1 MNSEL
6 LWPTDSRTA
15 WKVWFNLGLSS
26 STKFLCLPLKYTV
39 FHVFQLRTALARLSL
54 KLQRR
59 MTTQKKRLQL
69 LYKSVSLTFF
79 GKSLFIILWVFF
91 CRRLCSEIHVF
102 QLWSAVA
109 QLSLRLHRH
118 LTAQNKRLELLY
130 KLVSLTFNVKHHI
143 KRLEVFF
150 RRNRYFLHS
159 PYPATLASLSL
170 KLWRHVLHP
179 NKASNW
185 QIVAHL

>member
-1 MNSEL
+1 M
-6 LWPTDSRTA
+6 
-15 WKVWFNLGLSS
+15 
-26 STKFLCLPLKYTV
+26 
-39 FHVFQLRTALARLSL
+39 
-54 KLQRR
+54 
-59 MTTQKKRLQL
+59 
-69 LYKSVSLTFF
+69 
-79 GKSLFIILWVFF
+79 FF

-159 PYPATLASLSL
+159 PHPATLASLSL

-179 NKASNW
+179 NKASGRLLRIYRHFTQRGFMIFVDHKVNNIRKLKFYSYKR
-185 QIVAHL
+185 QETFRD